1 MVSAWIPSTFAGES
15 NGGGNSRPSTME
27 DVIKEHERMKKEGEF
42 ARRTGMS
49 TAKAERIRE
58 LSAANTQQN
67 RDELVKWFKSL
78 PQTEPACDVRQAEKT
93 VVVKTLAG
101 MMPPT
106 EFKAFGLGV
115 LNTEIN
121 ALREAKKWE
130 QESYY
135 PKDVIFATFEALV
148 RVAPEQDIVDTLSA
162 YAQDRN
168 VASDV
173 RARFKAYLTDR
184 QFQQDGLRD
193 LEEQARIV
201 IGKLIT
207 PPRHPIPWNINNDK
221 EKRIAYAKSEEYAK
235 AMQPVALWR
244 FSETSIENDANEQVL
259 DKLGMAAVSQLIRA
273 VEKDGYTG
281 EKRDY
286 LIFLATDTLFKH
298 LSRCGTLSDSER
310 GCLKPLRR
318 LFDTMPDSGAFC
330 WRHRAAG
337 NVNKIYEKLGIDE
350 KVRYVTDPSVDEP
363 SAWKNVK

>member
-1 MVSAWIPSTFAGES
+1 
-15 NGGGNSRPSTME
+15 ME
-27 DVIKEHERMKKEGEF
+27 DVIKEHEKQKKEWEF

-58 LSAANTQQN
+58 LSAANTQES

-78 PQTEPACDVRQAEKT
+78 PQAEPASDVRQTEKT
-93 VVVKTLAG
+93 VVVKALAG
-101 MMPPT
+101 MMPLP

-121 ALREAKKWE
+121 ALREAKKLE
-130 QESYY
+130 QENYY
-135 PKDVIFATFEALV
+135 PRDVIFATFEALV
-148 RVAPEQDIVDTLSA
+148 RGSPEQDIVDTLST

-173 RARFKAYLTDR
+173 RARFKAFLTER
-184 QFQQDGLRD
+184 QFKQDGPRD

-207 PPRHPIPWNINNDK
+207 PPRHPIPWNINQDK

-244 FSETSIENDANEQVL
+244 FSETSVENDANEQFL

-281 EKRDY
+281 VKRDY

-298 LSRCGTLSDSER
+298 LSRGGTLSDSER
-310 GCLKPLRR
+310 ECLKPLRR

-337 NVNKIYEKLGIDE
+337 NLNTIYEKLGIDE
-350 KVRYVTDPSVDEP
+350 KVRYVTDPSVDEQ
-363 SAWKNVK
+363 SERNNVR